1 MTDFTEIKVLLHKLQ
16 IKFWLLFFF
25 KKMKVGFFNFFKN
38 LLMILKMIGQDRSK
52 SNYNLSK
59 KMSGVD
65 PPASMKRKEKKNTFR
80 KKTLLK

>member
-1 MTDFTEIKVLLHKLQ
+1 
-16 IKFWLLFFF
+16 
-25 KKMKVGFFNFFKN
+25 
-38 LLMILKMIGQDRSK
+38 MILKKIGQDRSK

-65 PPASMKRKEKKNTFR
+65 PPASMKRNEKKNTFR